1 MNNPIIPTSVDP
13 KLISFS
19 ILLPNSKFLFP
30 KKYGICLINIIKPI
44 PVSIP
49 LITDEGKYWPI
60 TPALRIP
67 NVSWIT
73 PPITTAKRKFSN
85 PFNVLIAVRTIAA
98 SPAAGPLTPI
108 WEPLNRPTTIP
119 PIIPAIIPEN
129 KGAPLARA
137 IPRQRGIA
145 TKKTTILA
153 GISDFKLFKKEL
165 FISMF
170 LGNFYL

>member
-1 MNNPIIPTSVDP
+1 M
-13 KLISFS
+13 
-19 ILLPNSKFLFP
+19 
-30 KKYGICLINIIKPI
+30 
-44 PVSIP
+44 
-49 LITDEGKYWPI
+49 
-60 TPALRIP
+60 
-67 NVSWIT
+67 
-73 PPITTAKRKFSN
+73 
-85 PFNVLIAVRTIAA
+85 LIAVKTIAA

-153 GISDFKLFKKEL
+153 GISDLKLFKKEWL
-165 FISMF
+165 
-170 LGNFYL
+170 